1 MKKNKAKII
10 VKPKPKVTKKI
21 NINEILVNPTD
32 EELLAQTLEIM
43 KTPSYVVDPNKSLEE
58 RMRDL
63 NFL

>member
-1 MKKNKAKII
+1 MKPNKAKT
-10 VKPKPKVTKKI
+10 VVNPKPKVTKKI

-43 KTPSYVVDPNKSLEE
+43 KTPSYVVDPNKTLEE
-58 RMRDL
+58 RMKDL